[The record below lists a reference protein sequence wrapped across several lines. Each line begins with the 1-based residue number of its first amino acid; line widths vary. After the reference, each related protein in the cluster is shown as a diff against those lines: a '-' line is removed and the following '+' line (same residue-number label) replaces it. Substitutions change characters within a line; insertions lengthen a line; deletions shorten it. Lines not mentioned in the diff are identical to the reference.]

1 MTSQFPLTQA
11 ANHLPRRR
19 GKKIHYS
26 TLHRWATK
34 GARGR
39 RLRTW
44 YVGGTRFT
52 SLSAIHEFLGPSNPI
67 TKASRETEIDV
78 AEKLLESAGL

>member
-1 MTSQFPLTQA
+1 MSSQFPLTVA
-11 ANHLPRRR
+11 ANHIPRRH
-19 GKKIHYS
+19 GKKVHYS

-34 GARGR
+34 GVRGR
-39 RLRTW
+39 ILRTW

-52 SLSAIHEFLGPSNPI
+52 SITAIHEFLGPSNPVS
-67 TKASRETEIDV
+67 ALARETEIEA